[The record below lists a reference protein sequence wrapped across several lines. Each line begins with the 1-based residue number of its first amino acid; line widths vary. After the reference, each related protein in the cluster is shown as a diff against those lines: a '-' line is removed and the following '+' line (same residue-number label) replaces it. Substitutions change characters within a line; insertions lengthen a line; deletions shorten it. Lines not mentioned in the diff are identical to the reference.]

1 MKKTMI
7 AAALAASVS
16 VPALAQWTESAEAG
30 ATFHSST
37 PALNAPNTESLTLYS
52 VTTSACEISPMLII
66 VSSATDLPSS
76 GEFPLRF
83 RFDRKA
89 IQYQTS
95 SFNTKLSA
103 DGNNTYIYL
112 KLPTSDQFI
121 DDIMAGN
128 SMLIGLDQP
137 GSDATSKFSLKG
149 STNAIGS
156 ILSDCANAVAVDND
170 PWGETETNDWS
181 ENQSEVEWGI

>member
-1 MKKTMI
+1 MKKSII

-37 PALNAPNTESLTLYS
+37 PALNAPNTETLTLYS
-52 VTTSACEISPMLII
+52 VATSACEISPMLII
-66 VSSATDLPSS
+66 VSGETGLPSS
-76 GEFPLRF
+76 GEFPLRY

-89 IQYQTS
+89 VQYHPS
-95 SFNTKLSA
+95 SFNTKLSD

-112 KLPTSDQFI
+112 TLPTSDRFI
-121 DDIMAGN
+121 DNIMTGN
-128 SMLIGLDQP
+128 SVLIGIDQP